1 MGNTDSIW
9 GVVGII
15 VFLCGIFAIYSA
27 IKMKTSGDINASL
40 LLGKDYMY
48 KTCKN
53 KEAYIRKQGRLLLYS
68 RFVAAVYGAIDIVH
82 CFVYPMGIID
92 RAGIGCVFYSSGMV
106 CGIYVKTEKTVF
118 LAVSEERKH
127 STINKNFVKFIF
139 IAHKMQDLSLNPA
152 FFERK
157 NR

>member
-15 VFLCGIFAIYSA
+15 VFLCGIYAIYSA

-53 KEAYIRKQGRLLLYS
+53 KEAISRKHGPALIIFDLWLLYTEQLN
-68 RFVAAVYGAIDIVH
+68 IVH

-92 RAGIGCVFYSSGMV
+92 MAGMV
-106 CGIYVKTEKTVF
+106 VF
-118 LAVSEERKH
+118 FIVLVWFAAYTSKLRKQY
-127 STINKNFVKFIF
+127 F
-139 IAHKMQDLSLNPA
+139 
-152 FFERK
+152 
-157 NR
+157 

>member
-15 VFLCGIFAIYSA
+15 VFLCGIYAIYSA

-53 KEAYIRKQGRLLLYS
+53 KEAYIQK
-68 RFVAAVYGAIDIVH
+68 AW
-82 CFVYPMGIID
+82 
-92 RAGIGCVFYSSGMV
+92 AGSYYIRICGCCLRS
-106 CGIYVKTEKTVF
+106 
-118 LAVSEERKH
+118 
-127 STINKNFVKFIF
+127 N
-139 IAHKMQDLSLNPA
+139 
-152 FFERK
+152 
-157 NR
+157 